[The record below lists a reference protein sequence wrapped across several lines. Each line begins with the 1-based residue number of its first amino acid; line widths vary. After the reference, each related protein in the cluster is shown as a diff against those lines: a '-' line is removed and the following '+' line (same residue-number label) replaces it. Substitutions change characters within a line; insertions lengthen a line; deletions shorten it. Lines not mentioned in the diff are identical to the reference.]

1 MKQKVHKLARIHHLL
16 DLFKKASYNVTE
28 LKQKGG
34 TAMSVFELGMLICF
48 GVSWPI
54 SVWKSY
60 TSGSTKGKSVIFTS
74 AIILGYLAGICG
86 KILGGNINYV
96 LMLYVLNLC
105 FVSVDFALYFIN
117 RKKERGQSPQETA
130 RLS

>member
-1 MKQKVHKLARIHHLL
+1 
-16 DLFKKASYNVTE
+16 
-28 LKQKGG
+28 
-34 TAMSVFELGMLICF
+34 MSVFELGMLICF